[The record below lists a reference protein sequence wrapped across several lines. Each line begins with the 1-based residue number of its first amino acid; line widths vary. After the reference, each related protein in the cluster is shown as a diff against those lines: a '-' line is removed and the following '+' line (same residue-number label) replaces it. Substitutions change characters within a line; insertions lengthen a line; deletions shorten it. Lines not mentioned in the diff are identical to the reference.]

1 VHHRHA
7 GIPHAELPQLASE
20 LEPKNPGEVSPFP
33 NYRHAFVH
41 LLRSLRD
48 PRAGAQ
54 WLKASPQ

>member
-1 VHHRHA
+1 
-7 GIPHAELPQLASE
+7 
-20 LEPKNPGEVSPFP
+20 VSPFP
-33 NYRHAFVH
+33 SYRHAFVH